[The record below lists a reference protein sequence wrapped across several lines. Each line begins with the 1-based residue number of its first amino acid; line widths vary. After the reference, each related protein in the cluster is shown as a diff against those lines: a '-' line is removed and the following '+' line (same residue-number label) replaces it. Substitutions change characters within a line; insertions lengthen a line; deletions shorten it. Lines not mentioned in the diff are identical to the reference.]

1 MFIIRALEKILSD
14 KDIKKSYHS
23 QLKRT
28 CELSLSKW
36 KSTKSFSSCSSIII
50 MSKYSSCL
58 IWIIVSSDDRCCSL
72 MSWPILAVWLSI
84 CHWFTLPLSVSS
96 SMYFA
101 DEIQNEIK
109 RVGQTEDSSSSAL
122 PLPKDSS
129 TTIIAEQYFQTFEMA
144 CQSKSPR
151 IVITALDCLQ
161 VR

>member
-1 MFIIRALEKILSD
+1 MFPVRININ
-14 KDIKKSYHS
+14 
-23 QLKRT
+23 T
-28 CELSLSKW
+28 
-36 KSTKSFSSCSSIII
+36 SCHRLPYPHDYPYVIDLFCHRKCI
-50 MSKYSSCL
+50 CL
-58 IWIIVSSDDRCCSL
+58 L
-72 MSWPILAVWLSI
+72 Y
-84 CHWFTLPLSVSS
+84 FT
-96 SMYFA
+96 

-109 RVGQTEDSSSSAL
+109 RVGETDDSSSSAL

>member
-1 MFIIRALEKILSD
+1 
-14 KDIKKSYHS
+14 
-23 QLKRT
+23 
-28 CELSLSKW
+28 
-36 KSTKSFSSCSSIII
+36 
-50 MSKYSSCL
+50 
-58 IWIIVSSDDRCCSL
+58 
-72 MSWPILAVWLSI
+72 
-84 CHWFTLPLSVSS
+84 
-96 SMYFA
+96 MYFA